1 MHLSNSQ
8 VLQWPKQN
16 CMLEQQSSPGLYT
29 ALTAMLRFGPR
40 VQTFPSA
47 RQGIPVTALSSAG
60 MTHIP
65 SPDIHRSQVMDI
77 PKVDVDLA
85 ERNVISKP

>member
-1 MHLSNSQ
+1 MS
-8 VLQWPKQN
+8 
-16 CMLEQQSSPGLYT
+16 EQQSSPGLHT

-47 RQGIPVTALSSAG
+47 RQGTPATALSSVG

-65 SPDIHRSQVMDI
+65 SPDFHRPQVMDI
-77 PKVDVDLA
+77 PKVEVDLGGGS
-85 ERNVISKP
+85 VISKL